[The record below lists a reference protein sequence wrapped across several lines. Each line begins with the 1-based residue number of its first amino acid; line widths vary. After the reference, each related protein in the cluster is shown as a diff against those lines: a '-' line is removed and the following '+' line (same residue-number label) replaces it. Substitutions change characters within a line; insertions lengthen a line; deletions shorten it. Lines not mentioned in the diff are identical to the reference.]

1 MKILVSLILALL
13 FGFLFSGLATGYQQ
27 DGDLAF
33 TLNLPQALAAFLT
46 ATLAVLT
53 VVLLPTAIGSARQ
66 TQTDKQEPAKKAPKQ
81 PQTTPA
87 TAAEGKRQQGTVKW
101 FNPNKGFGFISA
113 SDDTEVFVHYR
124 HIRSEGRRIL
134 RQGQSV
140 TFIQVMGE
148 KGPQA
153 EDVEAD

>member
-1 MKILVSLILALL
+1 MKILVSLIVALL
-13 FGFLFSGLATGYQQ
+13 FAFLFSGLATGYAQQ
-27 DGDLAF
+27 GNLAF
-33 TLNLPQALAAFLT
+33 ELNLSQALAAFLT
-46 ATLAVLT
+46 AALAVLT
-53 VVLLPTAIGSARQ
+53 LVLLPAAMGGARKLQ
-66 TQTDKQEPAKKAPKQ
+66 AKKQVPNRKSPKPSQTAPV
-81 PQTTPA
+81 

-153 EDVEAD
+153 EDVEAG

>member
-1 MKILVSLILALL
+1 MKILASLILALL

-27 DGDLAF
+27 YGGLAF
-33 TLNLPQALAAFLT
+33 ALNLPQAVAAFLT
-46 ATLAVLT
+46 ATLAVL
-53 VVLLPTAIGSARQ
+53 VIAWLPMTIGSARQ
-66 TQTDKQEPAKKAPKQ
+66 TQTGKQAPIKKTPKQ
-81 PQTTPA
+81 PQTTAA
-87 TAAEGKRQQGTVKW
+87 TTAEGKRQQGTVKW

-153 EDVEAD
+153 EDVEAG